1 MILYEYEGKKILAD
15 ARIKIP
21 SGQLITS
28 PNSHITIPTPLVL
41 KAQTLS
47 GKRAAAGG
55 IVIIEAL
62 TAQSSQLTAL
72 FAKTIN
78 GEKVDKVLI
87 EEKIDIDKEF
97 YLSISYDTDTR
108 GPILNISEQGG
119 TGVEERKSQILPI
132 DPLTR
137 QCHSEGWFKRHPER
151 SSEGSLDSSPPVQ
164 NDNNNSQD
172 DLINQLIN
180 CFFDNDCLLL
190 EINPLVETPNGWVAL
205 DAKIKLDDSASGRH
219 PEWKYPPRSAPGHT
233 PTKREIEAKKI
244 DEGDYRGVAGSAF
257 FDLPGD
263 IAVMASGGGASLTA
277 LDTLIKNGGQPAN
290 YTEYGGNP
298 PREKVFK
305 LTQIVLD
312 KPNLHGLWVVGA
324 LANFTNIYETLSGF
338 VDGLR
343 QAQSVLGKKIDFPIV
358 IRRAGPHD
366 QEARQMLASVHDFD
380 LHLYGEET
388 SITQS
393 AKIMVDLAKKY
404 GNKLS

>member
-1 MILYEYEGKKILAD
+1 MILYEFEGKKLLDEAG
-15 ARIKIP
+15 IKIP
-21 SGQLITS
+21 NSQLIDS
-28 PNSHITIPTPLVL
+28 GGAQLPRMTIQPPLVL

-55 IVIIEAL
+55 IIVIDDI
-62 TAQSSQLTAL
+62 THYPSHITGL
-72 FAKTIN
+72 FSKTIN
-78 GEKVDKVLI
+78 EEKVTKVLA
-87 EEKIDIDKEF
+87 EEKIDIAKEF
-97 YLSISYDTDTR
+97 YLSISYDTDSR
-108 GPILNISEQGG
+108 GPILTISEQGG
-119 TGVEERKSQILPI
+119 TGVEEKVVTTIQI
-132 DPLTR
+132 DPIT
-137 QCHSEGWFKRHPER
+137 HSLVIPAEAGIYNNWIPDWI
-151 SSEGSLDSSPPVQ
+151 GDDSVNAAIQ
-164 NDNNNSQD
+164 
-172 DLINQLIN
+172 
-180 CFFDNDCLLL
+180 CFFANDCLLL
-190 EINPLVETPNGWVAL
+190 EINPLVQTKDQKWLAL
-205 DAKIKLDDSASGRH
+205 DAKIKLDDSAAGRH
-219 PEWKYPPRSAPGHT
+219 PEWQYPPRSAPGHT

-324 LANFTNIYETLSGF
+324 LANFTNIYETLFGF

-343 QAQSVLGKKIDFPIV
+343 AAQTALGHKIDFPIV

-366 QEARQMLASVHDFD
+366 AEAREMLSQVHDFD

-388 SITQS
+388 SITES
-393 AKIMVDLAKKY
+393 AKIMVDLAEKY
-404 GNKLS
+404 KDLVGRT